1 MAAAGATTTPDGT
14 PQHIGRY
21 RVVEPIGKGA
31 MGRVFAA
38 VDEAIG
44 RRVAIKVM
52 MGDLQDETEVRE
64 RFYREAKIM
73 GQLSH
78 PNVVTV
84 FDFGESGGHPFIV
97 MELLTGLPLAGHL
110 ATPAAA
116 GIDAKIGLMMQACEG
131 LQAAHNHGVIHRD
144 IKPSNLFVQ
153 RDGTLKIL
161 DFGVARLVQSHLTRA
176 GFLLGTP
183 EYMSPE
189 QAQGRPVDARSDLF
203 SAAAVFYW
211 MLAGQGPF
219 ASPELPKIL
228 RAVISDD
235 PPPLTDAQAPEPLR
249 RVLKKALAKSPAER
263 YQQCVDLL
271 AELEQVRRGLDGAT
285 RRIEQAALDWYKQ
298 ILGVIEERRVLGRS
312 FGVAGTDA
320 SCDEAVA
327 RLAARF
333 PVLAAHMMP
342 GALLEPID
350 RAAAAAAL
358 ESLKRRHNTEVA
370 GLAALRSEAAE
381 ALRRQEGRGRTAGGA
396 ESPDQGASMRD
407 RAAALWRRVTKD

>member
-1 MAAAGATTTPDGT
+1 VTAAPGATTTPDET

-21 RVVEPIGKGA
+21 RVVESIGKGA

-52 MGDLQDETEVRE
+52 MGDLEDETEVRE

-84 FDFGESGGHPFIV
+84 FDFGDSGGHPFIV
-97 MELLTGLPLAGHL
+97 MELLAGLPLAGYL

-116 GIDAKIGLMMQACEG
+116 GVDAKIGLMMQACEG
-131 LQAAHNHGVIHRD
+131 LQVAHNHGVIHRD

-161 DFGVARLVQSHLTRA
+161 DFGVARLAQSHLTRA

-228 RAVISDD
+228 RAVVSDP

-263 YQQCVDLL
+263 HQQCVDLL

-298 ILGVIEERRVLGRS
+298 ILAVIEERRVLGRS
-312 FGVAGTDA
+312 FGVTGADA
-320 SCDEAVA
+320 SCDQAVA

-333 PVLAAHMMP
+333 PVLAAHMTP

-350 RAAAAAAL
+350 RVAAAAAL

-370 GLAALRSEAAE
+370 ALAALRSEAAE
-381 ALRRQEGRGRTAGGA
+381 ALRRQEERAAGGA
-396 ESPDQGASMRD
+396 ESSDQGASVRD